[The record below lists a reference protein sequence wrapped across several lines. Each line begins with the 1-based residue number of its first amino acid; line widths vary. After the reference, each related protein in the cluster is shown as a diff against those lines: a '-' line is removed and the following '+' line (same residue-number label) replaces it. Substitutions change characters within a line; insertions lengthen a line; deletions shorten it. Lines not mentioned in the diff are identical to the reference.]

1 MIGISYDPPEVLR
14 QFASAKGIS
23 FPLLSD
29 VGSRVITD
37 LGLLDRDLAAHHAEF
52 GLQARESQFGV
63 AYPAVF
69 VVDESGRVVEKWIG
83 ENYRARVGPQ
93 KLLDE
98 SLGLALAPAGP
109 HHAQVGSHVTVTA
122 TTDSL
127 TDVRWQE
134 TRLHVLIDIEAGW
147 HIYGRPI
154 PDGYVPLTVDIDSVP
169 EFELC
174 PAEYPPAQP
183 FRIESLDDAFQVYDG
198 HLEVLVPFA
207 IKVAAGYG
215 SVGLQV
221 KVGYQT
227 CNRAECLPPDRLT
240 IELSLDESAPA

>member
-69 VVDESGRVVEKWIG
+69 VLDESGCVVEKWIG
-83 ENYRARVGPQ
+83 ENYRARVGPL

-98 SLGLALAPAGP
+98 ALGLTLAPAGP
-109 HHAQVGSHVTVTA
+109 HHTQVGSHITVTA

-127 TDVRWQE
+127 TYVRWQE
-134 TRLHVLIDIEAGW
+134 SRLHVVIDIGAGW

-154 PDGYVPLTVDIDSVP
+154 PDGYVPLTVDIESVP
-169 EFELC
+169 ELEVRS
-174 PAEYPPAQP
+174 AEYPAARP
-183 FRIESLDDAFQVYDG
+183 FRIEGLDDAFHVYDG

-207 IKVAAGYG
+207 VKVAAGYG
-215 SVGLQV
+215 SVGLKV
-221 KVGYQT
+221 NVGYQT
-227 CNRAECLPPDRLT
+227 CNEAECLPPDRLT